1 MNNVISKFQLKNVMH
16 DPICCT
22 ISAAVIAGNE
32 NYGGKWSNIIIESNI
47 LSHIAKKLLARK
59 FLQNCLS
66 ENIWNCIW
74 SDILMLSS

>member
-32 NYGGKWSNIIIESNI
+32 NYGGK
-47 LSHIAKKLLARK
+47 
-59 FLQNCLS
+59 
-66 ENIWNCIW
+66 
-74 SDILMLSS
+74 